1 MADAATV
8 VMKTTVLPDE
18 IAKTIEAT
26 TTVSPK
32 DANDKWYYKPTSVTS
47 SSTDL
52 IAGYFTDYT
61 AVDDDVQPTAI
72 ATTGDKVEF
81 IYIKNTDAANHI
93 YVVFDAGTAAATL
106 RMMRLKLVLIE
117 SFFARYPNARQ
128 LRTYMRLVTMDQAT
142 ATATC
147 IVAAL
152 LDDTL
157 RDWRDG

>member
-32 DANDKWYYKPTSVTS
+32 DANDKWYYKLTSVTAA
-47 SSTDL
+47 STDL

-61 AVDDDVQPTAI
+61 AVNANVQPTAV
-72 ATTGDKVEF
+72 ATTDKIEF
-81 IYIKNTDAANHI
+81 IYIKNTDSANDI
-93 YVVFDAGTAAATL
+93 YVVFDGGTAANTTDDAV
-106 RMMRLKLVLIE
+106 KISPNQ
-117 SFFARYPNARQ
+117 SFYGRYPNA
-128 LRTYMRLVTMDQAT
+128 TVAGVHAIGYDPVGAAA

-147 IVAAL
+147 IVCAL
-152 LDDTL
+152 LDDT
-157 RDWRDG
+157 

>member
-8 VMKTTVLPDE
+8 VMKTTILPDE

-32 DANDKWYYKPTSVTS
+32 DANDKWYYKLTSVAAA
-47 SSTDL
+47 STDL
-52 IAGYFTDYT
+52 MSGYYTDYT
-61 AVDDDVQPTAI
+61 AVNANANPTAV
-72 ATTGDKVEF
+72 ATGDKVEF

-93 YVVFDAGTAAATL
+93 YVVFDAGTVANTTGDAI
-106 RMMRLKLVLIE
+106 KISPNE
-117 SFFARYPNARQ
+117 SFFARLPNTTVA
-128 LRTYMRLVTMDQAT
+128 DIHAIGHDGSSA

-152 LDDTL
+152 LDDV
-157 RDWRDG
+157 

>member
-32 DANDKWYYKPTSVTS
+32 DANDKWYYKLTSVTAA
-47 SSTDL
+47 STDL
-52 IAGYFTDYT
+52 MSGYYTDYT
-61 AVDDDVQPTAI
+61 AVNANVNPTAV
-72 ATTGDKVEF
+72 ATGDKVEF

-93 YVVFDAGTAAATL
+93 YVVFDAGTVANTTGDAI
-106 RMMRLKLVLIE
+106 KISPNE
-117 SFFARYPNARQ
+117 SFFARLPNTTVA
-128 LRTYMRLVTMDQAT
+128 DIHAIGHDGSSA

-152 LDDTL
+152 LDDV
-157 RDWRDG
+157 

>member
-32 DANDKWYYKPTSVTS
+32 DANDKWYYKLTSVTAA
-47 SSTDL
+47 STDL
-52 IAGYFTDYT
+52 MSGYYTDYT
-61 AVDDDVQPTAI
+61 AVNANVNPTAV
-72 ATTGDKVEF
+72 ATGDKVEF

-93 YVVFDAGTAAATL
+93 YVVFDAGTVANTTGDAI
-106 RMMRLKLVLIE
+106 KISPNE
-117 SFFARYPNARQ
+117 SFFAGLPNA
-128 LRTYMRLVTMDQAT
+128 TVADIHAIGHDGSSA

-147 IVAAL
+147 IVCAL
-152 LDDTL
+152 LDDV
-157 RDWRDG
+157 

>member
-32 DANDKWYYKPTSVTS
+32 DANDKWYYKLTSVTAA
-47 SSTDL
+47 STDL
-52 IAGYFTDYT
+52 MSGYYTDYT
-61 AVDDDVQPTAI
+61 AVNANVNPTAV
-72 ATTGDKVEF
+72 ATGDKVEF

-93 YVVFDAGTAAATL
+93 YVVFDAGTVANTTGDAI
-106 RMMRLKLVLIE
+106 KISPNE
-117 SFFARYPNARQ
+117 SFFARLPNA
-128 LRTYMRLVTMDQAT
+128 TVADIHAIGHDGSSA

-147 IVAAL
+147 IVCAL
-152 LDDTL
+152 LDDVA
-157 RDWRDG
+157 

>member
-26 TTVSPK
+26 TTISPK
-32 DANDKWYYKPTSVTS
+32 DANDKWYYKLTSVTAA
-47 SSTDL
+47 STDL
-52 IAGYFTDYT
+52 IAGYYTDYT
-61 AVDDDVQPTAI
+61 AVNANVQPTAV
-72 ATTGDKVEF
+72 ATGDKVEF

-93 YVVFDAGTAAATL
+93 YVVFDAGTAANTTDDAV
-106 RMMRLKLVLIE
+106 KISPNE
-117 SFFARYPNARQ
+117 SFFARLPNTTVA
-128 LRTYMRLVTMDQAT
+128 DIHAIGHDGSSA

-152 LDDTL
+152 LDDVA
-157 RDWRDG
+157 

>member
-32 DANDKWYYKPTSVTS
+32 DANDKWYYKLTSVTAA
-47 SSTDL
+47 STDL
-52 IAGYFTDYT
+52 ISGYYTDYT
-61 AVDDDVQPTAI
+61 AVNANVDPTAV
-72 ATTGDKVEF
+72 ATGDKVEF

-93 YVVFDAGTAAATL
+93 YVVFDAGTAANTTGDAV
-106 RMMRLKLVLIE
+106 KISPNE
-117 SFFARYPNARQ
+117 SFFARLPNTTVA
-128 LRTYMRLVTMDQAT
+128 DIHAIGHDGSSA

-147 IVAAL
+147 IVCAL
-152 LDDTL
+152 LDDV
-157 RDWRDG
+157 